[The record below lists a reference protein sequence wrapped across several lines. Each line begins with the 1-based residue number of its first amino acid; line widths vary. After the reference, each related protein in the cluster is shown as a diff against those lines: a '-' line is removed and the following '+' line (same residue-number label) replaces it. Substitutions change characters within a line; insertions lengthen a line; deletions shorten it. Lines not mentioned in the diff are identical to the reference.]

1 MLGYSHFTE
10 WLSECV
16 KPARDT
22 SRFSLCSSF
31 VTCFS
36 GGGSGGSE
44 VCIKFT
50 VFPCAAL
57 VSLECHGL
65 KSVGDFH
72 FRVILRVVGIAE
84 IK

>member
-36 GGGSGGSE
+36 GGGSGGSSCSSGSGGSE

-57 VSLECHGL
+57 VSLECHGR
-65 KSVGDFH
+65 KG
-72 FRVILRVVGIAE
+72 GW
-84 IK
+84 